1 MISKNDLRANETK
14 RAILAAAGKLFS
26 QRGFDSVTMREIAK
40 KAKCSHTTIYIYFKD
55 KEALLHELS
64 MPFLLDLKEQMESIL
79 LRNDL
84 TSEGKLKSISYE
96 FVRFCLFNRN
106 MFTIFFATR
115 ATRVDSKEPVLEIN
129 KIRIELFELITR
141 ALRECLSIQ
150 QNDNRLLEYGRIYF
164 YTLYGI
170 VGTYT
175 FSEESYAALSE
186 RLQPTF
192 DDAIEVLLLG
202 FQQKINWEV
211 ERE

>member
-150 QNDNRLLEYGRIYF
+150 QNDNHYLSMDVFIS
-164 YTLYGI
+164 I
-170 VGTYT
+170 HCM
-175 FSEESYAALSE
+175 ESLGHIPFRRS
-186 RLQPTF
+186 PTRHCRN
-192 DDAIEVLLLG
+192 VCNLLLMMRLKYY
-202 FQQKINWEV
+202 FLVFSKK
-211 ERE
+211 